1 MLSCTLLFISVI
13 SCDNLMSTNKK
24 WDNVLKGLKFINL
37 LCNRVK
43 CERTNVSRPSGL
55 SLKAELILKRELVG
69 KPFVA
74 CVAVASPQTS
84 FGVCLSRIHFSVG
97 EKWMRDKQTPKD
109 VCGEASVAG
118 AKRGGRGGGR
128 KARRRGKGREP
139 FPSLPYPPF
148 FSLFPYHLPLSTPA
162 TQASPLS

>member
-1 MLSCTLLFISVI
+1 M
-13 SCDNLMSTNKK
+13 
-24 WDNVLKGLKFINL
+24 GLKFINL

-84 FGVCLSRIHFSVG
+84 FGVCLSRIHFSG
-97 EKWMRDKQTPKD
+97 NR
-109 VCGEASVAG
+109 
-118 AKRGGRGGGR
+118 
-128 KARRRGKGREP
+128 
-139 FPSLPYPPF
+139 
-148 FSLFPYHLPLSTPA
+148 HLPTMGYSQTFDTHVVSYQNLTMKRILLEKQAYWLFGQGQEKIEEGCKGMFSIFCMHFFMAYQARVTLRNWELST
-162 TQASPLS
+162 